1 MKEDIIIVGAGIVG
15 MSLALSLSS
24 SNKKIVI
31 IEKNLSNSLKI
42 NRVYSISEKT
52 KSFYELLGVWN
63 NIDEI
68 NNIDSMSIYYRNF
81 NQKNMITF
89 SEKIN
94 QIKIGYITQ
103 SKNISLSLLKK
114 IEEDDN
120 IKLLDNCDIGRIEDT
135 ETGVKVEINNHEN
148 IEARYLFSCE
158 GSKSSIKKN
167 LQENNIYDDYNS
179 KALVFNIEHAIKN
192 NNAAHQIFLKTG
204 PIAFLPT
211 SNNNFSMVVSIK
223 NKYLDNQ
230 IFQEENIAHFIEE
243 ITNKKFGEIK
253 LTNKLISFNL
263 IGFDSENYVV
273 GNVVFVGD
281 SAHSVH
287 PLAGMGLNLGVSD
300 IIEIIDI
307 INSSSLSFGRKNLFS
322 RYARRQKIINIQ
334 ARRQLKFI
342 EKIYSIDNKFI
353 ESIIQK
359 SMYSIQ
365 KSNFIK
371 KKIIIH
377 ANNNLRFF

>member
-1 MKEDIIIVGAGIVG
+1 MKEDIIIVGAGIIG

-179 KALVFNIEHAIKN
+179 KALVFNIEHTIKN

-223 NKYLDNQ
+223 NKYLDNE

-307 INSSSLSFGRKNLFS
+307 INSSTVSFGRKNLFS

>member
-1 MKEDIIIVGAGIVG
+1 MKEDIIIVGAGIIG

-68 NNIDSMSIYYRNF
+68 NNIDSMCIYYRNF
-81 NQKNMITF
+81 HQKNMITF

-120 IKLLDNCDIGRIEDT
+120 IKLLDNCDISKIEDT
-135 ETGVKVEINNHEN
+135 ETGVEVEINNHEN

-179 KALVFNIEHAIKN
+179 KALVFNIEHTIKN

-223 NKYLDNQ
+223 NKYLNNE

-342 EKIYSIDNKFI
+342 EKIYSIDNQFI

-371 KKIIIH
+371 KKIVIH

>member
-1 MKEDIIIVGAGIVG
+1 MKEDIIIVGAGIIG
-15 MSLALSLSS
+15 MSLALSLST

-94 QIKIGYITQ
+94 QIKIGYIAQ

-179 KALVFNIEHAIKN
+179 KALVFNIEHTIKN
-192 NNAAHQIFLKTG
+192 NNEAHQIFLKTG

-307 INSSSLSFGRKNLFS
+307 INSSTVSFGRKNLFS

>member
-1 MKEDIIIVGAGIVG
+1 MKEDIIIVGAGIIG
-15 MSLALSLSS
+15 MSLALSLSD

-52 KSFYELLGVWN
+52 KSFYDLLGVWN

-89 SEKIN
+89 SEKII
-94 QIKIGYITQ
+94 QTKIGYIAQ
-103 SKNISLSLLKK
+103 SKNISLSLLNK

-120 IKLLDNCDIGRIEDT
+120 IKLLDNYDISRIENT

-179 KALVFNIEHAIKN
+179 KALVFNIEHTIKN

-211 SNNNFSMVVSIK
+211 SNNKFSMVVSIK
-223 NKYLDNQ
+223 NKYLDDE
-230 IFQEENIAHFIEE
+230 IFQEENIAHYIEE

-253 LTNKLISFNL
+253 LTNKPISFDL
-263 IGFDSENYVV
+263 IGFDSEKYVV

-307 INSSSLSFGRKNLFS
+307 VNSSNLSFSRKNLFS

-334 ARRQLKFI
+334 ARRQLKLI
-342 EKIYSIDNKFI
+342 EKIYSIDNNFI
-353 ESIIQK
+353 ESIVQK
-359 SMYSIQ
+359 SMYTIQ

-371 KKIIIH
+371 KKIVTH

>member
-1 MKEDIIIVGAGIVG
+1 MKEDIIIVGAGIIG

-42 NRVYSISEKT
+42 NRVYSISKKT
-52 KSFYELLGVWN
+52 KSFYELLGVWK
-63 NIDEI
+63 NIHEI
-68 NNIDSMSIYYRNF
+68 NNIDSMCIYYRNF
-81 NQKNMITF
+81 NHKNMITF
-89 SEKIN
+89 SEKII
-94 QIKIGYITQ
+94 QTKIGYIAQ
-103 SKNISLSLLKK
+103 SKNISLSLLNK

-120 IKLLDNCDIGRIEDT
+120 IKLLDNYDISRIENT

-167 LQENNIYDDYNS
+167 LQEKNIYDDYNS
-179 KALVFNIEHAIKN
+179 KALVFNIEHTIKN

-211 SNNNFSMVVSIK
+211 SNNKFSMVVSIK
-223 NKYLDNQ
+223 NKYLDDE

-253 LTNKLISFNL
+253 LTNKPISFDL
-263 IGFDSENYVV
+263 IGFDSEKYVV

-307 INSSSLSFGRKNLFS
+307 VNSSNLSFSRKNLFS

-334 ARRQLKFI
+334 ARRQLKLI
-342 EKIYSIDNKFI
+342 EKIYSIDNNFI
-353 ESIIQK
+353 ESIVQK
-359 SMYSIQ
+359 SMYTIQ

-371 KKIIIH
+371 KKIVTH